1 MSHSG
6 IQSVRIC
13 AESISGHVSLIM
25 SHTPNSPGQSF
36 AEGPDSTSVTLLE
49 RIKLRD
55 PDGWQRLTDLYSP
68 LVYRWCRHC
77 RLGPEDAADV
87 VQEVFVAVA
96 RRAEQFRRERPS
108 DSFRGWLW
116 TIAQNKIRDHFRQHQ
131 GKLDAEGGTIA
142 QQRLGQIAEELSS
155 SSGSFAEAGQDSSLE
170 HRAVELA
177 RASVEDRTWQAFWK
191 LTVEDIPAAEVAE
204 RLGMSVPAVYK
215 AKYRV
220 MRLVRKELDDL
231 IE

>member
-1 MSHSG
+1 MSHNS
-6 IQSVRIC
+6 
-13 AESISGHVSLIM
+13 
-25 SHTPNSPGQSF
+25 NSPSHSP
-36 AEGPDSTSVTLLE
+36 AEGPDSTSVTLLD
-49 RIKLRD
+49 RIKRRD

-77 RLGPEDAADV
+77 QLRPEDAADV
-87 VQEVFVAVA
+87 VQEVFAAVA
-96 RRAEQFRRERPS
+96 RNVENFRRERAA
-108 DSFRGWLW
+108 DSLRGWLW
-116 TIAQNKIRDHFRQHQ
+116 TIAQNKIRDHFRRQQ
-131 GKLDAEGGTIA
+131 GALEAEGGTVA
-142 QQRLGQIAEELSS
+142 QQRLAQIAEELSS

-191 LTVEDIPAAEVAE
+191 LTVEDVPAAEIAE
-204 RLGMSVPAVYK
+204 QLGMSVPAVYK